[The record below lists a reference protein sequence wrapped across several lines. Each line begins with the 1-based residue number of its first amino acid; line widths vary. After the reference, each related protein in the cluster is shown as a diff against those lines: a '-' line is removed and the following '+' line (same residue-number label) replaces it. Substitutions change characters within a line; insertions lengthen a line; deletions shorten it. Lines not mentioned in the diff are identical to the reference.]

1 MPAGWIAAGSA
12 LSRRVRRP
20 MSRGR
25 RQACAAHAQSASA
38 QAGIDEQ
45 RRQFDAGAEA
55 AEPVCH
61 GRHRRARRAADL
73 LGLNGSAAQQRR
85 SPRSR
90 SGPQFQ
96 AMLAA
101 GENSIL
107 AERVGY
113 RRAARRQHAGRARAV
128 LAALLS
134 THPAAVREPGRAD
147 KHRPE
152 RGGRCGQRGAA
163 TGQGIAGLLG
173 QQGAAQAG
181 GYLAQGQASAGYASA
196 IGNGF
201 GTYAGL
207 GGFRTSPGF
216 SYDTSN
222 TYNPSAAM
230 GGGGFGY
237 KGGGS
242 GF

>member
-12 LSRRVRRP
+12 LLGAYS
-20 MSRGR
+20 SSQ
-25 RQACAAHAQSASA
+25 QADAASNAAGAQSASA
-38 QAGIDEQ
+38 QAGIDEE
-45 RRQFDAGAEA
+45 RRQFDAVQKLLGPYVTAGTGAL
-55 AEPVCH
+55 
-61 GRHRRARRAADL
+61 GKQGDL
-73 LGLNGSAAQQRR
+73 IGLNGSAAQQAAIAALQ
-85 SPRSR
+85 

-96 AMLAA
+96 AMLAQ
-101 GENSIL
+101 GNNSIL
-107 AERVGY
+107 QNASATGGLRGGNTQG
-113 RRAARRQHAGRARAV
+113 A
-128 LAALLS
+128 LAQFSPALLS
-134 THPAAVREPGRAD
+134 SVIQQQYGNLGGIASMGQNAAAGVGNA
-147 KHRPE
+147 
-152 RGGRCGQRGAA
+152 GLS
-163 TGQGIAGLLG
+163 TGQGIASLLG